1 MGDFKTKANE
11 FLNSAAGKVERAGLT
26 KWILV
31 GLAVLL
37 LILVGTWAT
46 AAHATGVH
54 YIPPVVVAKPPVVA
68 YEIPVIANPPPSAPS
83 APAQQPSGGG
93 RGSGSPGVAGWI
105 AVGIVLAFFTETIR
119 QHYAFCAQR
128 EEEWHRDKKVARCY
142 NAERDGLP
150 EAKR

>member
-11 FLNSAAGKVERAGLT
+11 FLNSAAGKIERAGLT

-46 AAHATGVH
+46 AAHATGIHHVP
-54 YIPPVVVAKPPVVA
+54 IVKPPVVVPPPAPPVVV
-68 YEIPVIANPPPSAPS
+68 PTTVTPPPSTPA
-83 APAQQPSGGG
+83 APAQQPSGG
-93 RGSGSPGVAGWI
+93 SGPGAAGYIAFGFVVAFLSK
-105 AVGIVLAFFTETIR
+105 VVMT
-119 QHYAFCAQR
+119 HYAFCAQR